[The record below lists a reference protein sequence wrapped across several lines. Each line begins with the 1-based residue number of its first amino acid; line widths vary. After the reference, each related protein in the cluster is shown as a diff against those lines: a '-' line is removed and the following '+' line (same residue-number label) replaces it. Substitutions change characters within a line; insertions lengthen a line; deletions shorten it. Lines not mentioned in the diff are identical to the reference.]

1 MATMKNRIGGLFKKR
16 KDAERANRAL
26 QKAGFQPEVI
36 SMLVRK
42 PTIGPINRDRVTGP
56 ELGIS
61 AGIGA
66 LIVAVIGG
74 FLGFLVGRG
83 VIVLPGLE
91 PRLVGLTLGFLLSAM
106 LAGIVFGVLTGAI
119 LGTAIRL
126 FISNEK
132 VAITPLGIKRGGVL
146 VVVSVNGVQSEESA
160 SQVLEENGAIDVENL
175 TEKWDSKV
183 WSRFQEVA
191 FSRK

>member
-1 MATMKNRIGGLFKKR
+1 MKNRIGGLFKKR

-61 AGIGA
+61 AGLGA
-66 LIVAVIGG
+66 LIVGVIGG

-91 PRLVGLTLGFLLSAM
+91 PRLVGLTLGFLLSSI

-146 VVVSVNGVQSEESA
+146 VVVSVNGVQGDESA
-160 SQVLEENGAIDVENL
+160 RHVLEDNGAIDVENL

-183 WSRFQEVA
+183 WSSFQEVA

>member
-16 KDAERANRAL
+16 KDAERADRTL

-42 PTIGPINRDRVTGP
+42 PTIGPINRDRVTGR

-66 LIVAVIGG
+66 LIVAIIG
-74 FLGFLVGRG
+74 GFLVGRG
-83 VIVLPGLE
+83 VIALPGLE
-91 PRLVGLTLGFLLSAM
+91 PRLVGLTLGFLLSVM

-183 WSRFQEVA
+183 WSSFQEVA